1 MKPYGQQEPLTR
13 RIHSILRDYP
23 AGTQIMKELLQN
35 ADDARYV
42 LHASSSGSILLVTG
56 GLCRASDVTFMLDL
70 RVGTDPRLSPR
81 MANPSLFCYNN
92 KPFAEK
98 DFVSLQNLG
107 QSCKRQDT
115 SSTGRFGIGFNRYT
129 ELLSILLLLLLLVE
143 PEYCVCNRRD
153 ALCARVLFFGIE
165 RAVST
170 T

>member
-35 ADDARYV
+35 ADDARYI
-42 LHASSSGSILLVTG
+42 LHACCSSGSILLLTG
-56 GLCRASDVTFMLDL
+56 GLCRASDVAFMLDL
-70 RVGTDPRLSPR
+70 RVGADPRLSPR

-92 KPFAEK
+92 QPFAEK

-129 ELLSILLLLLLLVE
+129 ESLSMICRSESDVTR
-143 PEYCVCNRRD
+143 CVH
-153 ALCARVLFFGIE
+153 GIE